1 MFQVRYLLFVKEY
14 FFVIWFISKKEEAE
28 TVKRVIQSVIRV
40 SCNNMKTANF
50 AAFDSSLWRTI
61 KTITKLNN

>member
-50 AAFDSSLWRTI
+50 EASDSSLWRTI
-61 KTITKLNN
+61 KTITN

>member
-28 TVKRVIQSVIRV
+28 TVKGLF
-40 SCNNMKTANF
+40 N
-50 AAFDSSLWRTI
+50 L
-61 KTITKLNN
+61 

>member
-1 MFQVRYLLFVKEY
+1 MFLVRYLLFVKEY

-50 AAFDSSLWRTI
+50 AASDSSLWRTI
-61 KTITKLNN
+61 KTITN

>member
-28 TVKRVIQSVIRV
+28 TVKRVIQSEIRV
-40 SCNNMKTANF
+40 SCNNMK
-50 AAFDSSLWRTI
+50 LILQHPIVPYGEPLKRLQI
-61 KTITKLNN
+61 K